1 MFKPIGG
8 TASQHQPGQEIE
20 KCWDGL
26 GGNNFYHSPWAA
38 GATKFPVILEFDFD
52 GTHTLDYFVYTPRS
66 TGGGHWGTFD
76 LYYATQDTP
85 NIFFWVHTISRSQLR
100 RLNLLWIDH

>member
-1 MFKPIGG
+1 MDLV
-8 TASQHQPGQEIE
+8 EII
-20 KCWDGL
+20 
-26 GGNNFYHSPWAA
+26 FYHSPWAA

-66 TGGGHWGTFD
+66 TGGGHWGHLTCIMQHKTH
-76 LYYATQDTP
+76 L

-100 RLNLLWIDH
+100 KLNLLWVNH